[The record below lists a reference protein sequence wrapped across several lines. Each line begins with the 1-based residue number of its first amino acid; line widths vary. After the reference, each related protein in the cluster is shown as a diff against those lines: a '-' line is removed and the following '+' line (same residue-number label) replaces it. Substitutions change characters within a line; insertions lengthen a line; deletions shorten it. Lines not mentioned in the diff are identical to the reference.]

1 MKPSF
6 LLLLGLILPPHALPG
21 ADDPVLP
28 NANARLA
35 GTFTFYFENDYFGGT
50 DRHYSNGLKFSWLSS
65 DLVDWG
71 QQGWRRSFVADL
83 DYGCG
88 IIAGPWQLTFTQV
101 YRTREFETQPHKYNE
116 FGSVTLSRTF

>member
-6 LLLLGLILPPHALPG
+6 LLLLGLILPAHALPA

-35 GTFTFYFENDYFGGT
+35 GTFTIYFENDYFGGT

-83 DYGCG
+83 GYGCR

-101 YRTREFETQPHKYNE
+101 CRTREFETQPHKYNA
-116 FGSVTLSRTF
+116 FGSVSLSRTF